1 MKKYLSVLLIAI
13 LMVSLFVGCSK
24 NNSPSSTSANKP
36 AGTTSGDLKTN
47 APQAS
52 DNKKRVDLRVSIYDR
67 GNTTSEYGSVTDNYW
82 THWMQET
89 FGDKNGID
97 LEYVAIPRAEESS
110 KLNTLMASDSA
121 PDIIFS
127 YDSNM
132 IMKYGRDGGLTILDD
147 LIHKFGPNIIKN
159 LSDSLPHGS
168 YEGQQFAIPALRS
181 KVGRYADFIRKDW
194 IDRMGYQL
202 ETNTDGY
209 YHMSVED
216 FKKILYD
223 AKDMDPDK
231 SGMEI
236 FPLAVAGAY
245 NATQTKPIIFAFVDR
260 SKMTDEMSACYP
272 QMLWPGF
279 KEGVRFLNKLYND
292 KIIDPDF
299 MVDTDTSYP
308 SMAAMISTG
317 RSLAFSQD
325 DFYKNGIIALYE
337 ANPNA
342 EITAFQLDNI
352 HGKQVGTVYA
362 PTGMYI
368 AVPKTCKNPEAAMKY
383 LNFLADYDT
392 YKTLEY
398 GFEGTHYNMADDV
411 PKPIEYSDEDKAKI
425 KGYDRTTCGDMELV
439 FNGNPFGYPP
449 TLTDNTDSEKKW
461 LDLNIN
467 AVKLSPVGG
476 IPEYNF
482 RGIITKAQD
491 QYEGFLPNLEE
502 QLPSLISAPS
512 NQFDTMYDDV
522 VNEYLKAGGQEIL
535 DDRIELD
542 HKLESDKD

>member
-535 DDRIELD
+535 DDRIELY

>member
-1 MKKYLSVLLIAI
+1 VKKYLSVLLIAI

-535 DDRIELD
+535 DDRIELY